1 MPTRRFALLWPGV
14 VVVLDRVPHGVGPA
28 WSAMDSI
35 QQLEAL
41 KRSARNRFLA
51 GRYGLV
57 SVGADRLPRHKFQQ
71 IVETLDDLP
80 PDLVRNGPIAGL
92 SLGADLGLET
102 YGETVDTSVAI
113 GLVTCRGVGNRPH
126 VIPGLT
132 LFQATVVH
140 EIGHTVAFADQR
152 RLQTAFEHVFW
163 PGDDRARG
171 QGRPVSTYALLSAS
185 EGATPWSPLG
195 ASHGS
200 NPPCS
205 AGYRRSMSSPIS
217 GGVPPPAEARNDNLG
232 AIPLSSIPSLLP
244 ARRAPRP

>member
-1 MPTRRFALLWPGV
+1 
-14 VVVLDRVPHGVGPA
+14 
-28 WSAMDSI
+28 
-35 QQLEAL
+35 
-41 KRSARNRFLA
+41 
-51 GRYGLV
+51 
-57 SVGADRLPRHKFQQ
+57 
-71 IVETLDDLP
+71 
-80 PDLVRNGPIAGL
+80 VRNGPIAGL

-185 EGATPWSPLG
+185 EDFAESFL
-195 ASHGS
+195 H
-200 NPPCS
+200 
-205 AGYRRSMSSPIS
+205 YRYNADWMARSSPERYAWMRPYVF
-217 GGVPPPAEARNDNLG
+217 GGREFRAR
-232 AIPLSSIPSLLP
+232 
-244 ARRAPRP
+244 ARAG